1 MLPPPT
7 LEPST
12 ERSSQATSSTFLTY
26 NGGVHQEPFNLQFH
40 QRSWRLHHNACNPNF
55 SKGTKYKIQCPCQ
68 SAMELK
74 RIEYT
79 YSEHWGTELR
89 EMGIE
94 YRLLFLE
101 LNTSFTESN
110 TSQKNLSYC
119 SLSSSSSNTHLHL
132 QSLCS
137 LSMNL
142 IYHTQDLFLILLN
155 SNKHSCNVKTI
166 RVCQN
171 NKGKW
176 LAQCVFSIT
185 NALGID
191 SLLVIG

>member
-1 MLPPPT
+1 
-7 LEPST
+7 
-12 ERSSQATSSTFLTY
+12 
-26 NGGVHQEPFNLQFH
+26 
-40 QRSWRLHHNACNPNF
+40 
-55 SKGTKYKIQCPCQ
+55 
-68 SAMELK
+68 
-74 RIEYT
+74 
-79 YSEHWGTELR
+79 
-89 EMGIE
+89 MGIE

-191 SLLVIG
+191 SLLVIGQNRICQHGELQNYQRANETLYPPFLQISSRVMENFFIQ

>member
-1 MLPPPT
+1 
-7 LEPST
+7 
-12 ERSSQATSSTFLTY
+12 
-26 NGGVHQEPFNLQFH
+26 
-40 QRSWRLHHNACNPNF
+40 
-55 SKGTKYKIQCPCQ
+55 
-68 SAMELK
+68 
-74 RIEYT
+74 
-79 YSEHWGTELR
+79 
-89 EMGIE
+89 MGIE

-191 SLLVIG
+191 SLLVRIEYVNMGNYRITRGQMRLYTLRSSKSHHE